1 MSSAAIFH
9 ATAMPDPEWWHASW
23 AQPDDVVAAIGI
35 TAGMRVIELCCG
47 DGWTLPLAR
56 IACHVFALDL
66 DPQMLQRPRARL
78 EAGGATNC
86 ELIEGDANDVAR
98 LVAEPI
104 DCDPAGCS
112 RLLIG
117 TSFRA
122 KT

>member
-66 DPQMLQRPRARL
+66 EVDLLAEHGDVPRRL
-78 EAGGATNC
+78 
-86 ELIEGDANDVAR
+86 DADSDLFPHDR
-98 LVAEPI
+98 QH
-104 DCDPAGCS
+104 
-112 RLLIG
+112 
-117 TSFRA
+117 
-122 KT
+122 